1 MQQAIVVKSP
11 KAPFI
16 VESLPIPTPAKGEIL
31 VKIHSVALNP
41 INWKQRA
48 FNVLVDEYPVVLGS
62 DVAGVVEQVSEDAQG
77 FAKGDRVFACV
88 LHGGFQQYIAFP
100 AAIALPIPDNITYDQ
115 VSTFPIAFHT
125 ACVGLFAPAPIGIGL
140 NPTFSWDKPQ
150 QGESALVIGSGSVG
164 QFAIQLLKF
173 LGFTRIIAYAS
184 SRHEAYLRE
193 LGATEVVDRTAVP
206 LEELAV
212 SPPVKVVYDAVGS
225 AFKAACECVV
235 DGGRIVTVS
244 PMPISLPTGKT
255 VAVSQVQ
262 GYYYGPD
269 VVGPKRN
276 DVVGYLA
283 VPEHT
288 TFGKVVMREL
298 QELLA
303 KGVVVANP
311 VEVLPNGVAGVIE
324 GLERLQKGSVSGVK
338 LVAHP

>member
-11 KAPFI
+11 KAPFT

-77 FAKGDRVFACV
+77 FAKGDRVYVPISSKRLDADENSFACV

-150 QGESALVIGSGSVG
+150 QGESALVIGSGSVA
-164 QFAIQLLKF
+164 QF
-173 LGFTRIIAYAS
+173 G
-184 SRHEAYLRE
+184 SR
-193 LGATEVVDRTAVP
+193 
-206 LEELAV
+206 
-212 SPPVKVVYDAVGS
+212 
-225 AFKAACECVV
+225 
-235 DGGRIVTVS
+235 
-244 PMPISLPTGKT
+244 
-255 VAVSQVQ
+255 
-262 GYYYGPD
+262 
-269 VVGPKRN
+269 
-276 DVVGYLA
+276 
-283 VPEHT
+283 
-288 TFGKVVMREL
+288 
-298 QELLA
+298 
-303 KGVVVANP
+303 
-311 VEVLPNGVAGVIE
+311 
-324 GLERLQKGSVSGVK
+324 
-338 LVAHP
+338 